1 MRKSGIGPC
10 SHNLRWLSKKGMR
23 RCSEH
28 RHNRQATMAGRC
40 ESRRSPPC
48 SFSLLPLLAA
58 VRLSGVYG
66 QSDVYALPEQ
76 VAGRT
81 PRLH

>member
-1 MRKSGIGPC
+1 
-10 SHNLRWLSKKGMR
+10 
-23 RCSEH
+23 
-28 RHNRQATMAGRC
+28 MAGFC

-48 SFSLLPLLAA
+48 SFPLLALLAA

-76 VAGRT
+76 VAART